1 LSVNSIDAS
10 VKKRKGYET
19 PTGDHSI
26 RLRRNLLEE
35 FTASLE
41 ENPLDDDDD
50 PHMSVS
56 SDLGL
61 EFKHESEE
69 EWFLNGENV
78 LENVYEYQNASLR
91 YLRQKSSINEN
102 IERILSLSSIIL
114 LRDQS
119 TIFSGSTDKSQLRE
133 AIKSEQ
139 LSALKSDM
147 NENEK
152 SDLESLRKVL
162 KVSLLTDFAKFFIID
177 SD

>member
-1 LSVNSIDAS
+1 MSVNSIDAS
-10 VKKRKGYET
+10 VKKRKCYET
-19 PTGDHSI
+19 PTRVHSV
-26 RLRRNLLEE
+26 RLHRNLIEE
-35 FTASLE
+35 FTATLE

-50 PHMSVS
+50 PLMSVP

-78 LENVYEYQNASLR
+78 LENIYEYQNASLR
-91 YLRQKSSINEN
+91 YLRQKSPINEN
-102 IERILSLSSIIL
+102 IERILSLSSIIS
-114 LRDQS
+114 LRDRS
-119 TIFSGSTDKSQLRE
+119 KIFNGSTDKWQLRE

-152 SDLESLRKVL
+152 SDLESLRNIL
-162 KVSLLTDFAKFFIID
+162 KVSQMTKFCKIFIID
-177 SD
+177 LD